1 MIGPAMDRGGL
12 KDSEN
17 APNSIFPKINESPFW
32 RFGTDMDISLA
43 NIWFKLIG
51 FEIVWKYWHVYYT
64 YTSFFI
70 CMKFTANLAK
80 VS

>member
-32 RFGTDMDISLA
+32 RFGTDMH
-43 NIWFKLIG
+43 FGRKKLL
-51 FEIVWKYWHVYYT
+51 WKDVYET
-64 YTSFFI
+64 
-70 CMKFTANLAK
+70 
-80 VS
+80 

>member
-32 RFGTDMDISLA
+32 RFGTDMR
-43 NIWFKLIG
+43 
-51 FEIVWKYWHVYYT
+51 
-64 YTSFFI
+64 SFQI
-70 CMKFTANLAK
+70 REATIQNQT
-80 VS
+80 

>member
-32 RFGTDMDISLA
+32 RFGTDMFNMSEQ
-43 NIWFKLIG
+43 KMHIG
-51 FEIVWKYWHVYYT
+51 
-64 YTSFFI
+64 
-70 CMKFTANLAK
+70 N
-80 VS
+80 